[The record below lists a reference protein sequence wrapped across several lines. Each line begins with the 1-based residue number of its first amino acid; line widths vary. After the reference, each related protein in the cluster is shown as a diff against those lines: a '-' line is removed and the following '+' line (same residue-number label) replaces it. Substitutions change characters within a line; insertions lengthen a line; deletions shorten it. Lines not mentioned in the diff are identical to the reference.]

1 MIERECYYRFLFIFG
16 IYCCVRFAGFSGT
29 PYQACNTKKDGK
41 RKKRREKEETSGLL
55 EGPEMLVAME
65 KIKQL

>member
-1 MIERECYYRFLFIFG
+1 MSGNVITDFYLFLAFI
-16 IYCCVRFAGFSGT
+16 VALDLLGFSGT